1 MDFVIII
8 WIKAAHHEGS
18 IPILITLY
26 FLARKESPLWR
37 PLRSPIWFR
46 MIRELHLVLA
56 I

>member
-8 WIKAAHHEGS
+8 WMKITQRACSKL
-18 IPILITLY
+18 ILLKLY
-26 FLARKESPLWR
+26 FLVRTESPLWR
-37 PLRSPIWFR
+37 PLRSPIWFW